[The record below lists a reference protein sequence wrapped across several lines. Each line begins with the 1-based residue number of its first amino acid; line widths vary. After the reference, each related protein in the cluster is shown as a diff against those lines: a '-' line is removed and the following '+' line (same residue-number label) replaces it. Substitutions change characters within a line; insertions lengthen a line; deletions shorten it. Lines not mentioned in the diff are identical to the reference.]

1 MKSRE
6 IMYDDRF
13 RLYKF
18 QGYDSLPR
26 EEVLKLMDE
35 YLNEHLSYACEEG
48 TKWGIGHWCT
58 VCTRSENCVFF
69 NEEQKKINLELQL
82 EELKT

>member
-1 MKSRE
+1 MISKE
-6 IMYDDRF
+6 NMYDNKY

-35 YLNEHLSYACEEG
+35 YLNEHLTYSCEEG
-48 TKWGIGHWCT
+48 IKWGIGHWCT
-58 VCTRSENCVFF
+58 ICNISEKCEFMKD
-69 NEEQKKINLELQL
+69 EKKRIDLELQL
-82 EELKT
+82 DSLKT